1 MQVSFEDG
9 VTSDVTDYLTSC
21 GHMLNDTVFLAS
33 NVVQGIAVKDGR
45 VYANYD
51 FRKTGGVAGF
61 WGQYWS
67 SVKTLSSLYNNLNM
81 N

>member
-61 WGQYWS
+61 
-67 SVKTLSSLYNNLNM
+67 
-81 N
+81 